1 LPKGEGIEVSKRA
14 DGALVIT
21 YHSAATPAEA
31 VLAAVR
37 TAGISIRD
45 VKTEQA
51 DLQDVFLELTRSR

>member
-1 LPKGEGIEVSKRA
+1 M
-14 DGALVIT
+14 
-21 YHSAATPAEA
+21 PAEA

-37 TAGISIRD
+37 EAGISIRD